1 MVNLAQSS
9 SSLESSNLDSD
20 NDERVIP
27 FDCDDIQEHSPMLTP
42 TNEDLCTVGTVS
54 TTRNRTIQVHHDK
67 TTKPVDLKL
76 STSNLQV
83 FLERDE
89 KEFYEILVCSFSFLT
104 SFQLNIFKTHVRNLV
119 KASARIG
126 DPFDEQ
132 ESVIKKI
139 CDDVCYMTACCCFL
153 LILFQASIKYPF
165 LRDYCDDWVTLDL
178 IKLSLKR
185 RGHDMIPK
193 PTGSLGKPG
202 SKGYSL
208 QVVLGWD
215 EIQFHDVQV
224 CHSISLSSMIDYIQS
239 VIYRKIGQRSY
250 AYRRSIS

>member
-20 NDERVIP
+20 NDEHVIP

-42 TNEDLCTVGTVS
+42 TNEDLCTVGMVL
-54 TTRNRTIQVHHDK
+54 TTRNCTIQVHHDK
-67 TTKPVDLKL
+67 TTKPVNLKL

-89 KEFYEILVCSFSFLT
+89 KEFYEILVCSFSFLM

-119 KASARIG
+119 KASACIG

-139 CDDVCYMTACCCFL
+139 CNNVCYMTACSCFL
-153 LILFQASIKYPF
+153 LILF
-165 LRDYCDDWVTLDL
+165 
-178 IKLSLKR
+178 
-185 RGHDMIPK
+185 
-193 PTGSLGKPG
+193 
-202 SKGYSL
+202 
-208 QVVLGWD
+208 
-215 EIQFHDVQV
+215 
-224 CHSISLSSMIDYIQS
+224 
-239 VIYRKIGQRSY
+239 
-250 AYRRSIS
+250 